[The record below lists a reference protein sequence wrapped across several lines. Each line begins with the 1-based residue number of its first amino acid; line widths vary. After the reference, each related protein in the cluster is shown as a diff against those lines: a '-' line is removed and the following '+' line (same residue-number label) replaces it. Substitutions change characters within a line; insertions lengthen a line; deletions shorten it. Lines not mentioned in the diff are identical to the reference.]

1 MMAWLGAIPENL
13 QPSPSVVT
21 KGTDLLTRQ
30 NETRHPTGWTEDQR
44 VSAGKWQYP
53 GVDRKEKLDL
63 FLPSTQGLGS
73 TDPVGNSGRAVC
85 VAAQLESKGGV
96 WKLTCAQRASLTP
109 Q

>member
-63 FLPSTQGLGS
+63 FLPSTQ
-73 TDPVGNSGRAVC
+73 DPVGNSGRAVC